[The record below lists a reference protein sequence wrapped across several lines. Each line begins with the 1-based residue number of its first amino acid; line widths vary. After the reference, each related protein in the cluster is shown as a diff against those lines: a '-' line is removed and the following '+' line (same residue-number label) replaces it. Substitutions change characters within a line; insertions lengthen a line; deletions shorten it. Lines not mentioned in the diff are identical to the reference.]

1 MSSAVR
7 PGTTPAG
14 TDGSL
19 SRLLETEALLAE
31 RLAAAQAE
39 SARIR
44 EAARSEAH
52 AANADDQRAIA
63 AAREAVE
70 RDHAERREARL
81 SAIEAEKVRRVEAL
95 RALPAADLDRL
106 AAELIER
113 MLRQVAGTTP

>member
-1 MSSAVR
+1 MPSAVR
-7 PGTTPAG
+7 PGATPAG

-44 EAARSEAH
+44 EAARTDTRVAD
-52 AANADDQRAIA
+52 ADDQRAIA
-63 AAREAVE
+63 TARNALE
-70 RDHAERREARL
+70 REYAERREARL

-95 RALPAADLDRL
+95 RGLPAAELDRL

-113 MLRQVAGTTP
+113 MLRQLAGTAR

>member
-7 PGTTPAG
+7 PGATLDG

-39 SARIR
+39 AARIR
-44 EAARSEAH
+44 EAARTAAHEAS
-52 AANADDQRAIA
+52 ADDQRVIA
-63 AAREAVE
+63 TAREAVE
-70 RDHAERREARL
+70 REYAERREARL

-95 RALPAADLDRL
+95 RALPDGELDRL
-106 AAELIER
+106 ATELVER
-113 MLRQVAGTTP
+113 MLRQVAGTAP

>member
-7 PGTTPAG
+7 PGATPTG

-39 SARIR
+39 SAGLR
-44 EAARSEAH
+44 EAAYAEAR
-52 AANADDQRAIA
+52 AADADEEHAIA
-63 AAREAVE
+63 AARDALE
-70 RDHAERREARL
+70 REFAERREARL
-81 SAIEAEKVRRVEAL
+81 SAIESEKVRRVEAL
-95 RALPAADLDRL
+95 RALPAAELDRF

-113 MLRQVAGTTP
+113 VLRQVAAATP

>member
-7 PGTTPAG
+7 PGATPTG

-39 SARIR
+39 FAGLR
-44 EAARSEAH
+44 EAAYAEAR
-52 AANADDQRAIA
+52 AADADEEHAIA
-63 AAREAVE
+63 AARDALE
-70 RDHAERREARL
+70 REFAERREARL
-81 SAIEAEKVRRVEAL
+81 SAIESEKVRRVEAL
-95 RALPAADLDRL
+95 RALPAAELDRF

-113 MLRQVAGTTP
+113 VLRQVAAATP

>member
-7 PGTTPAG
+7 SGATPAG

-44 EAARSEAH
+44 EEARTEAGAAH
-52 AANADDQRAIA
+52 ADEERAISTTRDA
-63 AAREAVE
+63 LAREYT
-70 RDHAERREARL
+70 ERREARL
-81 SAIEAEKVRRVEAL
+81 SAIAAERVRRVETL
-95 RALPAADLDRL
+95 RALPAAELDRL
-106 AAELIER
+106 AGELIER
-113 MLRQVAGTTP
+113 MLRRVAGTAP